1 MKKVTTFH
9 SYFKDMENW
18 KRSKWKTFLSITLS
32 KVGNRCVMNRKCLMV
47 CATIESHR
55 NRAERVENHH
65 ESLLISLVE
74 VIIISHK
81 NKLKKWIFMQGK
93 LRSGAN
99 IDKSPLKHKVLKSGN
114 QRNSGRVELT
124 LFIKKWRNLFR
135 WKRKIFHEG
144 NERKFVLVC
153 SWKCFNLISC
163 RLSKNAAFEVRTEG

>member
-18 KRSKWKTFLSITLS
+18 KRSKWKTFLSITLF
-32 KVGNRCVMNRKCLMV
+32 KVGNCCVMNRKCLMV

-93 LRSGAN
+93 FRSGAN

-124 LFIKKWRNLFR
+124 LFIKKMKKSFSMKTENISWGK
-135 WKRKIFHEG
+135 WRKI
-144 NERKFVLVC
+144 RSCLLV
-153 SWKCFNLISC
+153 KMF
-163 RLSKNAAFEVRTEG
+163 